1 MASLAKP
8 LLKSS
13 AKSISDSFIKE
24 LESKAPKYKKDTR
37 QLFVIAGTNILA
49 KKN

>member
-13 AKSISDSFIKE
+13 VKSISDSFIKE
-24 LESKAPKYKKDTR
+24 LENKAPKSKKDTR
-37 QLFVIAGTNILA
+37 QLFVIAGTNIFA
-49 KKN
+49 